1 MYGFRLE
8 RGERLLKR
16 GEGCMSVE
24 DSTVLGT
31 LFLTNQ
37 RLIFVGLARRP
48 LTSVAAVE
56 IPLEHIDTIK
66 TDKTLKLI
74 ANAIRVTTIRGGKF
88 TFLVSDRDRWV
99 SAISEQSDII

>member
-1 MYGFRLE
+1 MFGFRLQP
-8 RGERLLKR
+8 GESLLKR

-31 LFLTNQ
+31 LFLTTQ
-37 RLIFVGLARRP
+37 RLIFVGLTRRY

-66 TDKTLKLI
+66 TGKTLKFI
-74 ANAIRVTTIRGGKF
+74 ANAIRLTTIRGGNF
-88 TFLVSDRDRWV
+88 TFLVGDRDRWV
-99 SAISEQSDII
+99 SAISEQADKI